1 MSVSDDDDDD
11 DDDDTQR
18 WASRHVAFQNKPRPL
33 LQPLEQRLLR
43 TTPIKRRPPQRRP
56 HSTGVMSRPATA
68 GAAASEVAV
77 LAFVPS
83 RGAWSERPE
92 DIDERRPHTR
102 GEAQE
107 RDFLSI
113 GMASPPARSM
123 DNSPWNSS
131 TNAWRPGSSVPSN
144 VRQPWQA
151 GDAVAPAPPR
161 RRRRR
166 VTTRVA
172 LAPPRS
178 VRNVAAP
185 APWGHHR
192 MIGGLFPLRRSRA
205 ATAFR
210 PGGRLVSIV
219 RRGARVI
226 PFRRVSCHKK
236 LVAKAQECSA
246 FARAYRSH
254 KSSAT
259 AAHQKPDT
267 SRPHRA
273 AQVAQH
279 PREEPLLRA
288 NSVGGRGTNSGV
300 TAAAKAHKNG
310 HLRASG
316 QQ

>member
-1 MSVSDDDDDD
+1 MKSSWTPKIDQRDELDRAIKQTSVLREWDALRRRGVVDEVEFRAMKARLLGRTAKSVSVSDDDDDD

-43 TTPIKRRPPQRRP
+43 TTPIKRPPPQRPP
-56 HSTGVMSRPATA
+56 HSTGAMSRPATA
-68 GAAASEVAV
+68 GAAASEVDVNA

-144 VRQPWQA
+144 VRRPWQA

-166 VTTRVA
+166 ATTRVA

-192 MIGGLFPLRRSRA
+192 MVGGLFPPAPLEGRHGVPAGGA
-205 ATAFR
+205 AR
-210 PGGRLVSIV
+210 
-219 RRGARVI
+219 
-226 PFRRVSCHKK
+226 K
-236 LVAKAQECSA
+236 
-246 FARAYRSH
+246 YR
-254 KSSAT
+254 T
-259 AAHQKPDT
+259 
-267 SRPHRA
+267 
-273 AQVAQH
+273 
-279 PREEPLLRA
+279 
-288 NSVGGRGTNSGV
+288 
-300 TAAAKAHKNG
+300 
-310 HLRASG
+310 
-316 QQ
+316 